1 MRKLNNK
8 GEAEGGALAVAIII
22 IAIFLCICHSCSGQG
37 RARNWGGEMTITLD
51 PGVKL
56 EEITWKDDD
65 TLWYVTRPMREDEF
79 AETHVFQADTVFGVF
94 EGEITIVEQEAK

>member
-1 MRKLNNK
+1 MRRLNNK
-8 GEAEGGALAVAIII
+8 GEVEGGALTIAIII
-22 IAIFLCICHSCSGQG
+22 IAIFLFICHSCSSQGQ
-37 RARNWGGEMTITLD
+37 ARNWGGEMTITLD

-65 TLWYVTRPMREDEF
+65 SLWYVTRPMREDEF

-94 EGEITIVEQEAK
+94 EGKIIIVEQDAE

>member
-22 IAIFLCICHSCSGQG
+22 IAIFLFIGHSCSGQG
-37 RARNWGGEMTITLD
+37 RARNWGGEMTITLE

>member
-1 MRKLNNK
+1 MRKLNNR
-8 GEAEGGALAVAIII
+8 GEADGGALSIAIII
-22 IAIFLCICHSCSGQG
+22 IAILLFICHSCSGQG
-37 RARNWGGEMTITLD
+37 RARKWGGEMTITLD

-94 EGEITIVEQEAK
+94 EGEIIIIEQEKK

>member
-1 MRKLNNK
+1 MRKLNNRGSA
-8 GEAEGGALAVAIII
+8 GEGFCIALVVVL
-22 IAIFLCICHSCSGQG
+22 IFLFLCHACSGQNQ
-37 RARNWGGEMTITLD
+37 ARNWGGEMTITLE

-56 EEITWKDDD
+56 EEITWKDED

-79 AETHVFQADTVFGVF
+79 AETHTFQADTVFGVF